1 MDSLKVL
8 ILLTSAILVLSENC
22 VRNKTN
28 ISVTVYQN
36 IDSAGENFTV
46 EGPVEYKKDIFHL
59 LIENETLPNLCR
71 NFFSIQN
78 ELSIL
83 QIVNS
88 SVQEIQAGAF
98 NVTPTL
104 ALLRIVL
111 NPVSTIRKNV
121 FNDIKVKEIDLSQ
134 NFITAIDTEAFDNNT
149 HLEIVKLNNNQIKEI
164 DPNWFVNSPK
174 VYKLSVV
181 YNDIKTIPAEAF
193 KNMDQNRPLKLRLS
207 ANRITEINPDAFNS
221 HHTIQL
227 LRINGNKLTA
237 LPENIFINRT
247 IRNLQVN
254 MNLLQCFPDVM
265 FESGINTLMF
275 VDNISFECACLT
287 KVKKFAEENNLDVLY
302 PSIIC
307 EDRVREV
314 NIVFSYNKTYEIPL
328 LPPTSDV
335 DVDVKPEQQT

>member
-8 ILLTSAILVLSENC
+8 ILLTSAILVFSENC

-104 ALLRIVL
+104 ALIRIVL
-111 NPVSTIRKNV
+111 NPVSTIKKNV
-121 FNDIKVKEIDLSQ
+121 FNYIKVK
-134 NFITAIDTEAFDNNT
+134 
-149 HLEIVKLNNNQIKEI
+149 
-164 DPNWFVNSPK
+164 
-174 VYKLSVV
+174 
-181 YNDIKTIPAEAF
+181 
-193 KNMDQNRPLKLRLS
+193 
-207 ANRITEINPDAFNS
+207 
-221 HHTIQL
+221 
-227 LRINGNKLTA
+227 
-237 LPENIFINRT
+237 
-247 IRNLQVN
+247 
-254 MNLLQCFPDVM
+254 
-265 FESGINTLMF
+265 
-275 VDNISFECACLT
+275 
-287 KVKKFAEENNLDVLY
+287 
-302 PSIIC
+302 
-307 EDRVREV
+307 
-314 NIVFSYNKTYEIPL
+314 
-328 LPPTSDV
+328 
-335 DVDVKPEQQT
+335 